1 MTAPPPL
8 GRSWAVRLPSW
19 RKVRDNT
26 TEPPFDATSWTG
38 ALVVML
44 AVAAVPWL
52 VQIVNVAEHYSLN
65 QFGLRPRRLDGL
77 WGVLAAPLLHQS
89 WGQLGSDTV
98 SVVLIGWVLL
108 LAGVRSWLTVS
119 AIVLVVGGLLT
130 WLVAPSGE
138 LVGASGI
145 VFGWLG
151 YLIARAYFSRKIRWI
166 LVAAFV
172 VFFFGGLLLGLLP
185 TFGAHVPWQAHGSGF
200 AAGILAGAVLHP
212 RRARRPE
219 AVGPTGPAVS

>member
-1 MTAPPPL
+1 MPT
-8 GRSWAVRLPSW
+8 W
-19 RKVRDNT
+19 RKQGKDNT

-44 AVAAVPWL
+44 AVAALLWV
-52 VQIVNVAEHYSLN
+52 VQVVNAAEHYSLN
-65 QFGLRPRRLDGL
+65 RFALRPRNVDGL
-77 WGVLAAPLLHQS
+77 WGVLTAPLLHQG
-89 WGQLGSDTV
+89 WGQLSSDTV
-98 SVVLIGWVLL
+98 SIVLIGWVLL

-130 WLVAPSGE
+130 WLVAPSGA

-166 LVAAFV
+166 LVAALV

-200 AAGILAGAVLHP
+200 ASGILAGAVLHP
-212 RRARRPE
+212 RRPRR
-219 AVGPTGPAVS
+219 AGVAPTGPAVS